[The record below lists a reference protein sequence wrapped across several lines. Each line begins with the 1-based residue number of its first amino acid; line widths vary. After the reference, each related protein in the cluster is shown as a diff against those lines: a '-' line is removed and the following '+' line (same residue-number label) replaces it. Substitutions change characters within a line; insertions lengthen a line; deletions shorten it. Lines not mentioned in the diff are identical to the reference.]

1 MGRRV
6 MEIIARSTLLFLI
19 LSGTA
24 AAVETS
30 DRTPYND
37 LSPLTLLTFLLPA
50 GLILLSA
57 AGLPEDRAVEAAAGA
72 VITWG
77 FACLAYFIVGFA
89 FQFGGI
95 AIVHHTPDLAEL
107 YWEYSPLDVAWGTG
121 WGMMGLR
128 GFFMAGPAAT
138 PGALTLFLAQLPL
151 LGVATLIVHFAAW
164 ETARRWLMMPLG
176 LLMGSIVYPLVGN
189 WIWGGGWLANL
200 GLTMAYGHGLVDAAG
215 GGQVALS
222 GAIGALAVIS
232 VFRGEKTTVPMQI
245 KLDAPMPRAHLPL
258 LGWSGALL
266 MAIGWMATSTMIH
279 FPPAVNVVPAVMAV
293 NIALAAFGATFTA
306 GLYIWFVSG
315 QLDVLMMGR
324 ALTAGL
330 VVMAAGAPFVPT
342 WGALAA
348 GLLSGLLLPG
358 LLFLFEHRLQLGNA
372 SAALAIFG
380 VPAILGLLW
389 PGLLADGRYGAGWNR
404 VGTDVYLGV
413 SGQGVS
419 GAWPTVGMTPDWPGQ
434 MLAQVIGIAAIIIW
448 CFVLLWVP
456 LRILRGIALAWR
468 HSGIEF
474 GTPPPPVP
482 FEEEAASPAEVEYI
496 SAADSATRQS
506 GSGHTDTLTDGING
520 H

>member
-1 MGRRV
+1 MGHQLFRAI
-6 MEIIARSTLLFLI
+6 MGGMLLCLI
-19 LSGTA
+19 LSGSATA
-24 AAVETS
+24 VGTS
-30 DRTPYND
+30 EAPLRDN

-57 AGLPEDRAVEAAAGA
+57 AALPEDRAAEGAAGA

-77 FACLAYFIVGFA
+77 MACLAYFVAGFA

-95 AIVHHTPDLAEL
+95 AIVHQSPDLAEL
-107 YWEYSPLDVAWGTG
+107 YWEYSPLDVAWGNG

-164 ETARRWLMMPLG
+164 ETARRWLMVPLG
-176 LLMGSIVYPLVGN
+176 LLMGSVVYPLVGN

-222 GAIGALAVIS
+222 GATGALAVIS
-232 VFRGEKTTVPMQI
+232 VFRRRHTTASTKI
-245 KLDAPMPRAHLPL
+245 KLDVPMPRAHLPL

-266 MAIGWMATSTMIH
+266 MAVGWMATSTMIH

-306 GLYIWFVSG
+306 GLYTWFVSG

-404 VGTDVYLGV
+404 MGADVYLGV

-419 GAWPTVGMTPDWPGQ
+419 GAWPTAGMTPDWPGQ
-434 MLAQVIGIAAIIIW
+434 MLAQVIGMAAIIIW

-456 LRILRGIALAWR
+456 LRILRGIALAWQR
-468 HSGIEF
+468 SGIEF

-482 FEEEAASPAEVEYI
+482 FEEEAAPPVEVEYI
-496 SAADSATRQS
+496 SAADSATGQS
-506 GSGHTDTLTDGING
+506 GNEDTDTLTDGISG